1 MSSVTPKEAR
11 LVARTSVDMQEL
23 IKYAAD
29 LSGSTI
35 SQFLIEA
42 AAAKAESVI
51 ERARTVTLTLEGANN
66 VFDALEKPP
75 APNKALLDAADRF
88 KQKGGFYH
96 DGDAGSK

>member
-1 MSSVTPKEAR
+1 MNPVAPKEAR
-11 LVARTSVDMQEL
+11 LVARTSVDMREL

-29 LSGSTI
+29 LSGATI

-51 ERARTVTLTLEGANN
+51 EKARTITLTLEGANN

-75 APNKALLDAADRF
+75 APNKALLDAANRF
-88 KQKGGFYH
+88 KERGGFYY
-96 DGDAGSK
+96 DGDVSS

>member
-1 MSSVTPKEAR
+1 MSSVAPKEAR

-51 ERARTVTLTLEGANN
+51 EKAKNITLTLEGANN

-75 APNKALLDAADRF
+75 VPNKALLDAANRF
-88 KQKGGFYH
+88 KQKGGFYYG
-96 DGDAGSK
+96 GDVSS